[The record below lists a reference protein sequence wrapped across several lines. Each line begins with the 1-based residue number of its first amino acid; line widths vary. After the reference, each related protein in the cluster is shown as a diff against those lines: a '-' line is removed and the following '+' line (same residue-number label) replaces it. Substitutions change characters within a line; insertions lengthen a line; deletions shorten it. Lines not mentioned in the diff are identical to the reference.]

1 MLDRSLTRRIRLI
14 RWLILGALAAVL
26 LNPMASLADDG
37 PALAPTPRPR
47 ARLPLIMSSKDVCAA
62 TGETYGSLSPDN
74 PYTGDA
80 ATQPDI
86 NLAVRGY
93 VPTTAYLGLVDY
105 VGSIDVNAPQFP
117 SLFANN
123 RTPVFV
129 SAAKVYRW
137 DWTCNCR
144 GEPITKWDVTLLG
157 MATSPG
163 ELIRAPVAG
172 YDIGGGYGAM
182 VMYAEETRLT
192 LKYTNEDTPATGYV
206 IYLEHVCT
214 DPHLLALYRQLN
226 AAGRGQLPALY
237 PGQPLGR
244 ARGSEIAIAVRD
256 AGSLLDPRSRKD
268 WWQGR

>member
-1 MLDRSLTRRIRLI
+1 MFNFRSKPIWHL
-14 RWLILGALAAVL
+14 AVL
-26 LNPMASLADDG
+26 LATGLLAGVIANPTVTLADDG
-37 PALAPTPRPR
+37 PVLAATPRPR
-47 ARLPLIMSSKDVCAA
+47 ARLPLIASSGSGCAA
-62 TGETYGSLSPDN
+62 TGQSYGAVTPVD
-74 PYTGDA
+74 PYSGDA

-93 VPTTAYLGLVDY
+93 VATTAYLGLVDY
-105 VGSIDVNAPQFP
+105 QGNVDLGAPQFP
-117 SLFANN
+117 SLFTDN
-123 RTPVFV
+123 RTPQF
-129 SAAKVYRW
+129 SSGAKVYRW

-144 GEPITKWDVTLLG
+144 GDPITKWDVTLLG

-163 ELIRAPVAG
+163 EIIRLPVAG

-192 LKYTNEDTPATGYV
+192 LKYTIEDTPATGYV
-206 IYLEHVCT
+206 IYLEHMCT
-214 DPHLLALYRQLN
+214 DPNLLALYRQLN

-244 ARGSEIAIAVRD
+244 ARGGEIAIAVRD